1 MKNKL
6 PGIQGFIF
14 ILVTVFRV
22 IMALRPQQLPLDRDF
37 VVDRCFVLFRACAR
51 LSPVGFPAGCWLFA
65 ARSPGGCASWPL
77 AFALDAL
84 STVHE
89 TAAES
94 LYMKWPLNHRRC
106 VEYS

>member
-1 MKNKL
+1 MSWHPRL
-6 PGIQGFIF
+6 HFYFGDGLSGFHGVATTTAAPGPG
-14 ILVTVFRV
+14 L
-22 IMALRPQQLPLDRDF
+22 
-37 VVDRCFVLFRACAR
+37 CCGSLFRFVSCVRAP
-51 LSPVGFPAGCWLFA
+51 LSVSPPAVGCFA

-89 TAAES
+89 MAAES